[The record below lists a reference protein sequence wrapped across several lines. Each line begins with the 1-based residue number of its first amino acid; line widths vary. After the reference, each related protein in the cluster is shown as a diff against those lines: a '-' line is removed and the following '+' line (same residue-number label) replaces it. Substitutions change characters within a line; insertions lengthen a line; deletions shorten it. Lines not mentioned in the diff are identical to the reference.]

1 MMELVISIAVNV
13 VLGALLLGLFVWKR
27 NTDAIRLANPE
38 EAMDVFR
45 RYFPE
50 AVGTATVAADRRAA
64 LIDLQPGGGIG
75 LLQRVGR
82 RWNARLLVP
91 REFSAIALEADGTI
105 KLQFADF
112 GWPRARLRIADPEAR
127 AKWLVR
133 LDSLTAN
140 AATRHPGNLH
150 HA

>member
-1 MMELVISIAVNV
+1 MELLISIAVNV
-13 VLGALLLGLFVWKR
+13 VLGILLLGLFAWKR
-27 NTDAIRLANPE
+27 NTDAIRLADPE

-50 AVGTATVAADRRAA
+50 AVGTATLAADRRAA
-64 LIDLQPGGGIG
+64 LIDLQPGGATG

-91 REFSAIALEADGTI
+91 REFSAVAVEPDGTI

-112 GWPRARLRIADPEAR
+112 GWPRARLQIADPEAR
-127 AKWLVR
+127 ARWLVR
-133 LDSLTAN
+133 LDSLTAR
-140 AATRHPGNLH
+140 AATRHRGDLR